1 MKMFVAN
8 TKYEYQKGRQMIG
21 VDVHV
26 HEIHDNTIFLYLEKC
41 DHSSCAWASEAFFP
55 EGH

>member
-21 VDVHV
+21 VDLHV